1 MPNGLWIYFTALY
14 NMKQTIFDIKQSE
27 RIIFIYQIQPFR
39 RSGIIGI
46 TQANKAA
53 IQYNADG

>member
-1 MPNGLWIYFTALY
+1 MPNGLWIHFTALY
-14 NMKQTIFDIKQSE
+14 NTKQNIFDIKQSE

-53 IQYNADG
+53 IQHNADG